1 MSASGSGTKRAE
13 LVRLLDGERDRLI
26 EFLQGFTRI
35 DTSNPPGDTR
45 AGADYIKRFLD
56 GAGLPYQVI
65 APHEDKPNLLGSF
78 QGAAPGKHLILNGH
92 IDVFPIGDRARWSR
106 DPLSGEIVDGAVW
119 GRGTVDMKCG
129 TTASIFTYAFLHRFR
144 DALRGRLTLTV
155 VSDEETGGRWGT
167 GYLLEHHADA
177 VMGDCVLNGEP
188 SSPYTVRF
196 GEKAMLWIIFRV
208 RTPGA
213 HGAYAHLSA
222 SATKIAARLVTDL
235 ESLEGLTPRVPEK
248 VARVMGEPAVRAA
261 IERGLGKGATDVVP
275 RLTVNIGVLQGGV
288 KVNMLPGEAVIEAD
302 LRLPVG
308 LEQSEVLAA
317 VEKIVARY
325 PEVTMELGKSQNFNA
340 SWSDPEHEMVG
351 IVQRNAEA
359 ALGFRPPAII
369 TLGGTDCRFWRA
381 RGVPAYVYGCSPD
394 RMGAPDERVPIDE
407 FLHVVRTHALSAFD
421 YLT

>member
-1 MSASGSGTKRAE
+1 MTTGRAVLE
-13 LVRLLDGERDRLI
+13 ALLEAERDRMI
-26 EFLQGFTRI
+26 GFLQDFTRI

-45 AGADYIKRFLD
+45 AGADFITAFLD
-56 GAGLPYQVI
+56 REGLPYQVI
-65 APHEDKPNLLGSF
+65 APHADKPNLVGSF
-78 QGAAPGKHLILNGH
+78 AAAQPGKHLILNGH

-129 TTASIFTYAFLHRFR
+129 TSASIFTYALLHRLR
-144 DALRGRLTLTV
+144 AHLRGRLTLTV

-167 GYLLEHHADA
+167 GYLLDHHADQ

-196 GEKAMLWIIFRV
+196 GEKSMLWIIFRV
-208 RTPGA
+208 HTPGA
-213 HGAYAHLSA
+213 HGAYAHLSK

-235 ESLEGLTPRVPEK
+235 EALEDLKPAIPDK

-261 IERGLGKGATDVVP
+261 IERGLGAGATDVVP

-288 KVNMLPGEAVIEAD
+288 KVNMLPGEAVVEAD

-308 LEQSEVLAA
+308 LEQDTVIAA
-317 VEKIVARY
+317 VTAIVARY
-325 PEVTMELGKSQNFNA
+325 PEVTMELGKSHNFNA

-351 IVQRNAEA
+351 ILQRNAA
-359 ALGFRPPAII
+359 AKLGFEPPAII

-421 YLT
+421 YLS